1 MADDTP
7 TTDLGHFEVIPAG
20 EVGSAEPETE
30 PAANKPKK
38 KRRGWIGWLI
48 ALVIIAVLVV
58 VAWIVGD
65 NLARSYAE
73 QYVRE
78 QVQQVF
84 GLEASKEVD
93 VVIGPGSLI
102 AQGITGSIDSVDVA
116 VDDVTLGP
124 IAGDIDIAMT
134 GIPLSADGAVRTLR
148 VTASVPEGEL
158 AGLASNV
165 TAADVKSISL
175 VEDRVAIE
183 SEFALFGF
191 SIPVGVE
198 LTPVVTDGEIG
209 FEPSVIT
216 LNGNEISVA
225 ALNDGPF
232 AGLAGTLLSTQSFCV
247 SSYLPQ
253 ALTVTD
259 VHVDGSALLIDLEAD
274 GAALGGSEFT
284 SMGTC
289 PTT

>member
-20 EVGSAEPETE
+20 EVDAVEPETE
-30 PAANKPKK
+30 PVAAKK
-38 KRRGWIGWLI
+38 KRRGWIGWLV

-124 IAGDIDIAMT
+124 ISGDIDIAMT

-183 SEFALFGF
+183 SEFAIFGF
-191 SIPVGVE
+191 AIPVGVE

-259 VHVDGSALLIDLEAD
+259 VHVEGTALLIDLEAD
-274 GAALGGSEFT
+274 GAALGGTEFS